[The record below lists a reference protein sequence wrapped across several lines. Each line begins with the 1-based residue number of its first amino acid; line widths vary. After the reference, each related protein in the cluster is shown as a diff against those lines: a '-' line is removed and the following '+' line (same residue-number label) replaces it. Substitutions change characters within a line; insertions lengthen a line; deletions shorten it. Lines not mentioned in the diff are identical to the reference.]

1 MILKVIQRS
10 NFLLREGN
18 ESTNHWISQRISSV
32 LLIPLSIFFVINFIN
47 VMDKPFNEALIKFQ
61 NPINNLLTLSF
72 ILVSLWHYQQGMQ
85 TVLEDYIQNSWNRK
99 LTLGI
104 NRVLCWILA
113 IMAIFS
119 FTNIYFMKV

>member
-32 LLIPLSIFFVINFIN
+32 LLLPLSVFFVINFVK
-47 VMDKPFNEALIKFQ
+47 VMDKPFNEVLIKFQ
-61 NPINNLLTLSF
+61 YPVNNLLTISF

-85 TVLEDYIQNSWNRK
+85 IVLEDYIHNSKNRK

-113 IMAIFS
+113 IVAIFS
-119 FTNIYFMKV
+119 FINIYLMKV